1 MLTLRAIPPR
11 LMGASRTR
19 PPQDIAALYFE
30 TLWRHWEPLDRAT
43 AIGLAAGAALLN
55 ARAAFSRSGAWR
67 NGWDLG
73 EQALLTGELDPDS
86 HLSMAARKGVHRLL
100 NPGAY
105 PLSENPMKNK
115 RLFAVRCRAA
125 GLPVPEAFEGDPAE
139 LSRWIASQSAIV
151 AKPNYAS
158 KGKGVTGFRR
168 SGGGSWISAGKPLT
182 VMDVERSLRA
192 TLRSGGVVQTALET
206 HPDLAP
212 ISAGALPTLRVMTA
226 MDESGALVACDT
238 VIRLSA
244 GGLGVVDNFNAG
256 NIVAGLD
263 ADRRITKAFRRVGG
277 VVRAVERHP
286 ADGRPLVGWPVPDV
300 DAAVALAVRAHETFR
315 ESFTI
320 IGWDVGLTP
329 SGPCLIEGN
338 WNPGTDILALVSGQG
353 LGKTRLGALYRHH
366 LEDLAEHRWRIER
379 PIQLEPKRS
388 VRRLSAAPLLRS
400 EPAGEDRC

>member
-11 LMGASRTR
+11 LIGASRTR

-30 TLWRHWEPLDRAT
+30 NLWRHWGPLDRAT
-43 AIGLAAGAALLN
+43 AIGLAAGAALVN
-55 ARAAFSRSGAWR
+55 AGAALSRSGAWA
-67 NGWDLG
+67 NGWDIG
-73 EQALLTGELDPDS
+73 EQALLTGELASDS
-86 HLSMAARKGVHRLL
+86 HLSMTARKGVHRLL

-125 GLPVPEAFEGDPAE
+125 GLPVPEAFEGDPADI
-139 LSRWIASQSAIV
+139 SRWIASQDAIV

-158 KGKGVTGFRR
+158 KGRGVTGFRR
-168 SGGGSWISAGKPLT
+168 TTGGSWSSGGRPLT
-182 VMDVERSLRA
+182 VIDVERLLRV
-192 TLRSGGVVQTALET
+192 TLQAGGVVQTALET
-206 HPDLAP
+206 HPELAP

-226 MDESGALVACDT
+226 VDESGALVACDT

-244 GGLGVVDNFNAG
+244 GGSGVVDNFNAG
-256 NIVAGLD
+256 NIVAGID
-263 ADRRITKAFRRVGG
+263 TERRIANAFRRVGG
-277 VVRAVERHP
+277 VVGAVERHP

-300 DAAVALAVRAHETFR
+300 DAAVALALRAHETFR
-315 ESFTI
+315 ESFKV

-353 LGKTRLGALYRHH
+353 VGETRLGALYRHH
-366 LEDLAEHRWRIER
+366 LEHVAARKWRGAR
-379 PIQLEPKRS
+379 PIQFEPMRGRARS
-388 VRRLSAAPLLRS
+388 SAAPLVRF
-400 EPAGEDRC
+400 EPADEDHR